1 MKQNHEYI
9 RLESIR
15 LLIYK
20 SEYDLDLI
28 EALVADSFVKLMS
41 NPIFNH
47 LSTQYFIASF
57 SLSSSRL

>member
-28 EALVADSFVKLMS
+28 EFK
-41 NPIFNH
+41 NN
-47 LSTQYFIASF
+47 
-57 SLSSSRL
+57 